1 MKIRLLLA
9 AAGLA
14 FAAGVSNAQVV
25 VFTDTIDGQATTGS
39 AIRTWDSSNGVVTRA
54 TYGVGVRLAGIDHAP
69 TGGNDFIVAN
79 GPHPLGPVPTGSIL
93 NVANLFGGPIT
104 TTIASG
110 QQVWEPIG
118 VRYDARS
125 NSVIEL
131 ENGTGGAPVGMVRG
145 LYGTNYGTGT
155 QTLLQAERVA
165 IAGVINPTPEGRAW
179 HEGGTYLAAD
189 SRGVAGRYYVMAT
202 TGGRHVGAYQG
213 IPNQNVSSA
222 IWKVDVNGTATTAN
236 FSEFIDTATASFI
249 HNPNTIAGSGNNYT
263 DFRGICMDGNNDIYV
278 TSTFFGLIV
287 KITTDANGDFT
298 GSSIVAQGLDAP
310 ETIEWDAFT
319 NTLVFAQLGTTRS
332 LSRINLDGTGLTTL
346 ASNVHVRGI
355 TFVPTPGVLATLGL
369 AGLAVARRR
378 R

>member
-39 AIRTWDSSNGVVTRA
+39 AIRTWDSSNGVLTHA

-69 TGGNDFIVAN
+69 SGTSDFIVAN
-79 GPHPLGPVPTGSIL
+79 GPHPLGGTPSGSIL
-93 NVANLFGGPIT
+93 HVANLFGGAT
-104 TTIASG
+104 TTTLASG

-118 VRYDARS
+118 LRYDARS

-131 ENGTGGAPVGMVRG
+131 ENGTGSAPVGMVRG

-155 QTLLQAERVA
+155 QTLLQRERVA
-165 IAGVINPTPEGRAW
+165 IASVINPTPEGRAW
-179 HEGGTYLAAD
+179 HEGGTYLTAD
-189 SRGVAGRYYVMAT
+189 SRGVAGRYYVMST

-213 IPNQNVSSA
+213 IPNQNVSST
-222 IWKVDVNGTATTAN
+222 IWKVDVNGTATSAN
-236 FSEFIDTATASFI
+236 FSEMIDTATASFI
-249 HNPNTIAGSGNNYT
+249 HNPNTIAGAGNNYT

-310 ETIEWDAFT
+310 ETIEWDEFT
-319 NTLVFAQLGTTRS
+319 NTLVFAQLGSRT

-355 TFVPTPGVLATLGL
+355 TFVPAPGVLASLGL
-369 AGLAVARRR
+369 AGLAVVRRR